1 MRAEERILSR
11 AMPESRPPD
20 DADTQIST
28 LASRFAASEM
38 GSLLP
43 TEPPSPFDSG
53 AQPAG
58 SVFDVCHVG
67 LVLRAVAFVE
77 GAMLLGALAMA
88 GSRAQAWS
96 LAALATLLGLS
107 GVLLWLVLLC
117 SLRRVLGRLP
127 LAAQWVAVIVLGALG
142 ASCGWVVLSLGEPVP
157 AGSAWPTVVLTGG
170 ALAATL
176 FYWLR
181 LRSRA
186 QFPADATAR
195 LVELQ
200 ARIRPHFLFNTLN
213 TAVALVRVDP
223 ARAEAVLE
231 DLAEL
236 FRVALADSGSSV
248 SLADEVQLAQ
258 RYLAIEQIR
267 YGARLRI
274 EWDLDEHAGRARV
287 PPLVLQPLIE
297 NAVRHGIDP
306 SPDGGSIH
314 VRTRC
319 KQGQAVVDI
328 TNSVPGT
335 PSQPGHG
342 MALDNVRERLRLL
355 HDVAAQFSVQR
366 DEQRFR
372 VRMAVPL

>member
-1 MRAEERILSR
+1 V
-11 AMPESRPPD
+11 
-20 DADTQIST
+20 
-28 LASRFAASEM
+28 
-38 GSLLP
+38 
-43 TEPPSPFDSG
+43 G
-53 AQPAG
+53 A
-58 SVFDVCHVG
+58 
-67 LVLRAVAFVE
+67 
-77 GAMLLGALAMA
+77 
-88 GSRAQAWS
+88 
-96 LAALATLLGLS
+96 
-107 GVLLWLVLLC
+107 
-117 SLRRVLGRLP
+117 
-127 LAAQWVAVIVLGALG
+127 
-142 ASCGWVVLSLGEPVP
+142 
-157 AGSAWPTVVLTGG
+157 

-181 LRSRA
+181 LRARA
-186 QFPADATAR
+186 QFPAEATAR

-236 FRVALADSGSSV
+236 FRVALADSRSSV

-258 RYLAIEQIR
+258 RYLAIEQVR

-274 EWDLDEHAGRARV
+274 DWELDERAGSARV

-306 SPDGGSIH
+306 SPEGGSIH

-319 KQGQAVVDI
+319 SQGQAVVDI
-328 TNSVPGT
+328 VNSVAGD
-335 PSQPGHG
+335 PSQPGQG
-342 MALDNVRERLRLL
+342 MALDNVRERLHLL

-366 DEQRFR
+366 DHRRFR
-372 VRMAVPL
+372 VRLAVPL

>member
-1 MRAEERILSR
+1 
-11 AMPESRPPD
+11 MPEAPLP
-20 DADTQIST
+20 TQ
-28 LASRFAASEM
+28 ASSPFPSSEL

-43 TEPPSPFDSG
+43 AEPPSPFDSG
-53 AQPAG
+53 GQPSG
-58 SVFDVCHVG
+58 SVFDVCHIGV
-67 LVLRAVAFVE
+67 VLRAVAFVE
-77 GAMLLGALAMA
+77 GAMLLGALTLAGGELARAFSLMA
-88 GSRAQAWS
+88 LG
-96 LAALATLLGLS
+96 TLLGLS

-117 SLRRVLGRLP
+117 SLRRT
-127 LAAQWVAVIVLGALG
+127 LG
-142 ASCGWVVLSLGEPVP
+142 ASSLRAQWLAVTMLGMLSAASGWAVLSFGDVTPAPRTLWPVVL
-157 AGSAWPTVVLTGG
+157 LTGA
-170 ALAATL
+170 ALAALL
-176 FYWLR
+176 FGWLR

-186 QFPADATAR
+186 QLPADATAR

-236 FRVALADSGSSV
+236 FRVALAASGSSV
-248 SLADEVQLAQ
+248 SLADEVALAQ

-267 YGARLRI
+267 YGARLRVQW
-274 EWDLDEHAGRARV
+274 ELDDAAGQARV

-306 SPDGGSIH
+306 SPDGGEIR

-328 TNSVPGT
+328 VNTCSMQ

-355 HDVAAQFSVQR
+355 HDVAAQFSAR
-366 DEQRFR
+366 GDGERFV